1 VVAGFDDARCQVEV
15 DDVLG
20 CCSVTKKDSNEVMSF
35 ELAPSEAR
43 LFDADTRTKRFKVL
57 DIWLCAVP
65 RFVWSLVGGGVNK
78 TVLEED
84 CVEEGSRPEFCWKPR
99 AIQKGPN
106 LHGKRVVEDLRPP
119 ILGGAVSPSGF
130 DHIPLIP
137 EHCCNKFIATGKFA
151 ALARPEE
158 AASIAEVAEKGQADI
173 DWGILG
179 QRKEGPTV
187 TGGTI
192 NDEEVGAIPVV

>member
-1 VVAGFDDARCQVEV
+1 MVAGFDNARCQVEV

-20 CCSVTKKDSNEVMSF
+20 CRSVTKEDPNEVMSV

-43 LFDADTRTKRFKVL
+43 LFDADTRTKRFKILYV
-57 DIWLCAVP
+57 WLCAVP
-65 RFVWSLVGGGVNK
+65 RFVWSLAGGGVNK

-84 CVEEGSRPEFCWKPR
+84 CMEKGGRPEFCRKPQ

-106 LHGKRVVEDLRPP
+106 LHGKCVVEDLRPP
-119 ILGGAVSPSGF
+119 ILGGAISASGF
-130 DHIPLIP
+130 DHIPSIP
-137 EHCCNKFIATGKFA
+137 EHCSNKFIATGK
-151 ALARPEE
+151 LATLVRPEE
-158 AASIAEVAEKGQADI
+158 AASIAEVAEKGQADSE
-173 DWGILG
+173 WGILG
-179 QRKEGPTV
+179 QRKEGPTA

>member
-1 VVAGFDDARCQVEV
+1 MVAGFDDARCQVEV

-20 CCSVTKKDSNEVMSF
+20 CCSVTKKDPNKVMSVK
-35 ELAPSEAR
+35 LALSEAR
-43 LFDADTRTKRFKVL
+43 LFFADTRTKRFKVL
-57 DIWLCAVP
+57 DVWLRAVP
-65 RFVWSLVGGGVNK
+65 RFVWSLASGGVNK

-84 CVEEGSRPEFCWKPR
+84 CVEEGGRPEFRWKPQ

-119 ILGGAVSPSGF
+119 ISGGAVSASGF

-137 EHCCNKFIATGKFA
+137 EHCSNKFIATGKFA
-151 ALARPEE
+151 ALVHPEE

-179 QRKEGPTV
+179 RRKKDSTA

-192 NDEEVGAIPVV
+192 NNEEVGAIPVI